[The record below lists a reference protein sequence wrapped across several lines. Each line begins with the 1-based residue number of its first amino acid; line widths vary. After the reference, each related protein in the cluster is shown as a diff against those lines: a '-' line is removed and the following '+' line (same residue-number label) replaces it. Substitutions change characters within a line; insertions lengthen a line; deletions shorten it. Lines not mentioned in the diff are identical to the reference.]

1 MLIERLLYKQ
11 IKPYFVSPE
20 AIIITG
26 MRRTGK
32 TSLLQFIYE
41 QIDSSNK
48 LFLDLQNPLNQK
60 FFEETNYEKI
70 KSELE
75 ILGLDFTKRP
85 YLFLD
90 EIQLVKN
97 IPSVVK
103 YLIDHY
109 KLKCFLTGS
118 ASFYL
123 KNLFSESLSGRKYL
137 FELFPLTFKEFLLF
151 KGSKII
157 LPEDSKSITKPI
169 FDSLSN
175 LYNEYLL
182 FGGFPEVVLKNSV
195 EEKKKSLEN
204 IFSSFFQLEILILGD
219 FRKNKIIRD
228 LIMVLMERIGSKLDV
243 QKLSQ
248 ELGISRPTLYE
259 YLSFLE
265 GTYFLALIKP
275 FSKSKDVE
283 IRKTPKVYLCDSGL
297 SNYFAKL
304 NEGILFENNIFQ
316 NLRIKGEVNYYQKK
330 SGAEIDFILNK
341 KTAFEVKISP
351 READLKKLKKISREL
366 GLKKFKIISKNY
378 SQLENICYGFMLGST
393 IKSRLH

>member
-11 IKPYFVSPE
+11 IKPYFGSPE

-41 QIDSSNK
+41 RIGSPNK
-48 LFLDLQNPLNQK
+48 LFLDLENPLNQK
-60 FFEETNYEKI
+60 YFEESNYEKI

-75 ILGLDFTKRP
+75 VLGLDFSKKP

-97 IPSVVK
+97 LPSVVK

-109 KLKCFLTGS
+109 KVKCFLTGS

-123 KNLFSESLSGRKYL
+123 KNLFSESLAGRKYL
-137 FELFPLTFKEFLLF
+137 FELFPLTFKELLLF
-151 KGSKII
+151 KESKIS
-157 LPEDSKSITKPI
+157 LPENLKSISKPI
-169 FDSLSN
+169 FDTLAN

-182 FGGFPEVVLKNSV
+182 FGGFPEVVLKKSV
-195 EEKKKSLEN
+195 EEKKKSLED
-204 IFSSFFQLEILILGD
+204 IFSSFFQLEVLIFGD
-219 FRKNKIIRD
+219 FKKNKVVRD
-228 LIMVLMERIGSKLDV
+228 LMMVLMQRIGSKLDI

-248 ELGISRPTLYE
+248 ELGVSRPTIYE

-265 GTYFLALIKP
+265 GTYFLCLIRP
-275 FSKSKDVE
+275 FSKSKDME
-283 IRKTPKVYLCDSGL
+283 IRKMPKVYLCDSGL
-297 SNYFAKL
+297 ANQFARPS
-304 NEGILFENNIFQ
+304 EGVLFENNIFQ
-316 NLRIKGEVNYYQKK
+316 NLKQKGEINYYQRK

-341 KTAFEVKISP
+341 KGAYEIKINP
-351 READLKKLKKISREL
+351 RENDLKKLGRMSREL
-366 GLKKFKIISKNY
+366 GLKEFKLISKNY
-378 SQLENICYGFMLGST
+378 SQLENVIYGFML
-393 IKSRLH
+393 

>member
-151 KGSKII
+151 KNSKIV
-157 LPEDSKSITKPI
+157 LPQHSRSITRPI

-182 FGGFPEVVLKNSV
+182 FGGFPEVVLKNSI
-195 EEKKKSLEN
+195 EEKKRALEN
-204 IFSSFFQLEILILGD
+204 IFSSFFQLEILRLGG
-219 FRKNKIIRD
+219 FRKNKTIRD
-228 LIMVLMERIGSKLDV
+228 LMVVLMERISSKLDV
-243 QKLSQ
+243 QKLSR

-265 GTYFLALIKP
+265 ATYYFSIVKP
-275 FSKSKDVE
+275 FSKNKDVE
-283 IRKTPKVYLCDSGL
+283 IRKIPKVYLCDSGL
-297 SNYFAKL
+297 ANYFARL
-304 NEGILFENNIFQ
+304 NEGILFENNVFQ

-330 SGAEIDFILNK
+330 SGVEIDFILNK
-341 KTAFEVKISP
+341 KTALEVKINP
-351 READLKKLKKISREL
+351 QKMDLKKLRKISQEI

-378 SQLENICYGFMLGST
+378 SYLENICYGFML
-393 IKSRLH
+393 